1 MSIQNGRQCAVYVVK
16 LKCNK
21 HTHHNLYEYFRVYC
35 NIEFDFKSSFGRG
48 GYVLGLARIGLDA
61 KCVIKSI
68 LPHRTNHGINGKK
81 TTKNSRSAQENPK
94 SINFQFRCDCDMTVR
109 CR

>member
-21 HTHHNLYEYFRVYC
+21 NTHHNLYEYFRVYC

-61 KCVIKSI
+61 KCVIKYI

-81 TTKNSRSAQENPK
+81 TTK
-94 SINFQFRCDCDMTVR
+94 TVVQR
-109 CR
+109 RKIRKVSTFSFVAIAI